1 MPRRTPAPGVIT
13 ALTFQK
19 NSSDWVNLYLDG
31 EFALAVPALEA
42 GRLRVGQ
49 TLSQEDLERLEG
61 MAAHARAYERALKF
75 LSYRPRSLAE
85 TRRYLAGKGVEPA
98 HMEAVIQRLQELG
111 YLDDRAFAR
120 WWVENRQQ
128 FRPRGAFVLRQE
140 LRQRGVAEHII
151 EEVLGAVVPVERE
164 TVEGLARRRAA
175 RLRGEDRAGFYRKLS
190 AFLLRRGFAGEE
202 VSAIV
207 AQLWRELQEEKQ
219 EAPDTMQ
226 TSQHLDIP

>member
-1 MPRRTPAPGVIT
+1 MPRRAPAPGVIT

-49 TLSQEDLERLEG
+49 ALSQEDLERLAAA
-61 MAAHARAYERALKF
+61 AAHARAYERALKF
-75 LSYRPRSLAE
+75 LGHRPRSTAE
-85 TRRYLAGKGVEPA
+85 MRRYLAGKGVEPA
-98 HMEAVIQRLQELG
+98 RLEAVIQRLQELG

-128 FRPRGAFVLRQE
+128 FRPRGIYALWQE
-140 LRQRGVAEHII
+140 LRQKGVAEDII
-151 EEVLGAVVPVERE
+151 AEVLGEMVPVERE
-164 TVEGLARRRAA
+164 TVEELARRRAA
-175 RLRGEDRAGFYRKLS
+175 RLQDEDRAGFYRKLS

-202 VSAIV
+202 VSAVV
-207 AQLWRELQEEKQ
+207 AQLWREHQEQYQKSLDELS
-219 EAPDTMQ
+219 A
-226 TSQHLDIP
+226 SQHSDIS